1 MKTSHLLEHCFEALG
16 GESGPGHGV
25 LYGKTSFDSLEWLQ
39 TPGPWGSSPSDN
51 SYWTGDSLPRCS
63 QRFLDAMSEIIRGAQ
78 RHLDIASL
86 ESFADGRFEAMLSQS
101 LAELARTGRAVDVRI
116 LYGSHPFTEETP
128 ETLESWLA
136 RITSPIDV
144 TSSLRIVTGR
154 MASVSTGLG
163 SSFNHAKIVAADG
176 RRAIV
181 GGHNLWSEDYFGF
194 APTNDLS
201 ALVEGEASDEAHR
214 YLNRLWEWM
223 AVNARQPKPEASS
236 FTVGWEKG
244 RITREVAAPP
254 APDFSKQS
262 GKHQALFLSRFG
274 TGILPEGQNG
284 NLVTRCAADA
294 FRAAKKSIFISHMD
308 LAFHYE
314 GTSYWPD
321 QIFMALADAITDP
334 LRNIDIRVVL
344 SEPGGRSG
352 SGGIYSWGVP
362 LESVLEKMRS
372 SVGNRPLSGTFRLAP
387 IRFSAAGD
395 CWRHGEKVCK
405 ITNHSK
411 TWIVDESHFYIG
423 SDNLYPHNLQEF
435 GYLIH
440 SETVAARVIDDYWAP
455 LWEYSSPSSLGL

>member
-86 ESFADGRFEAMLSQS
+86 ESFADGRFEAMFGQS

-128 ETLESWLA
+128 EKLESWLA
-136 RITSPIDV
+136 RITSSIDV

-176 RRAIV
+176 RRAMV

-194 APTNDLS
+194 APANDLS

-236 FTVGWEKG
+236 FMVGWEKG

-321 QIFMALADAITDP
+321 EVFTALADAITDP
-334 LRNIDIRVVL
+334 RRNIDVRVVL

-362 LESVLEKMRS
+362 LENVLEKMRS
-372 SVGNRPLSGTFRLAP
+372 SVANRPLSGTFRLAP

-440 SETVAARVIDDYWAP
+440 SETAAARVIDDYWAP
-455 LWEYSSPSSLGL
+455 LWEYSSPSSLVL